1 MEITIKF
8 NSEEEAQVVLDRI
21 KNIEELLEILLE
33 RLDDEENVRDR

>member
-8 NSEEEAQVVLDRI
+8 NSEEQAQVVLDRI